1 MLGNDIPGLH
11 YTIEYEKMGVCVS
24 YSEVNNIVEAI
35 EQIEERYME
44 YSQNSKLFYKK
55 NDLNKILNSLWKNI
69 FGDNYF
75 GE

>member
-1 MLGNDIPGLH
+1 
-11 YTIEYEKMGVCVS
+11 MGVCVS